1 MRFEMLRVFLH
12 KLYRFCSICKS
23 ADMCLSV
30 KLQNANKPFF
40 RPLILSVVPYTTFTL
55 FYHSRKETGL
65 VVNLQRNRS
74 TSHKQKGVVV
84 TTPSCEK
91 YTKRI

>member
-1 MRFEMLRVFLH
+1 MLIFLCD
-12 KLYRFCSICKS
+12 FMINCSICES
-23 ADMCLSV
+23 ADKVCLSV

-40 RPLILSVVPYTTFTL
+40 RPLILRVVPYTTFTL
-55 FYHSRKETGL
+55 FCHNRKETGL

-74 TSHKQKGVVV
+74 ASHKQKGVVV